1 MVELLAALSAS
12 AAAGMRAA
20 LPLLV
25 ISLLQGYSFLSSV
38 PVLSRIPSLVL
49 LAFLASW
56 SIIEL
61 FASKSFLGQRVLQLI
76 QLLFSPITGGIMGVS
91 VVQSHNSPIWLIWI
105 VGIVSGLFAL
115 LLQLIQ
121 ASWLYRLR
129 GLPLW
134 VAFGQDILCVSLVF
148 LTLYAPVPGGLIAL
162 LLLWFSVRSY
172 QAWQREKHLR
182 P

>member
-1 MVELLAALSAS
+1 MVELLTALSAS

-25 ISLLQGYSFLSSV
+25 ISLLQGHSFWSRV
-38 PVLSRIPSLVL
+38 PVLSYIPSLVL
-49 LAFLASW
+49 LAFLTSW
-56 SIIEL
+56 SLVEL

-76 QLLFSPITGGIMGVS
+76 QLVFSPIAGGVMGIAVT
-91 VVQSHNSPIWLIWI
+91 QGDNSPIWLIWI
-105 VGIVSGLFAL
+105 VGMVSGLFAL

-121 ASWLYRLR
+121 ANWLYRLR

-134 VAFGQDILCVSLVF
+134 IVLTQDILCISLVF
-148 LTLYAPVPGGLIAL
+148 LMLYAPTIGGLIAL
-162 LLLWFSVRSY
+162 VLLWFCVHSY
-172 QAWQREKHLR
+172 QMWQREKHLR